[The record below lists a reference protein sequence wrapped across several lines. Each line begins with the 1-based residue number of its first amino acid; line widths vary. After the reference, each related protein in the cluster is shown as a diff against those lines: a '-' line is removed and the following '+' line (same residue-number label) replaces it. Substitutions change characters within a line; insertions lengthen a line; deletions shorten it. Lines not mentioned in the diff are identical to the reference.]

1 MNTYKTTFE
10 KSNERGPKR
19 KNSNVGICCKKR
31 RQMNTY
37 KTTFEKSSERGPKRK
52 NSNVGI

>member
-1 MNTYKTTFE
+1 MNPHKATLE
-10 KSNERGPKR
+10 KSSERGPKR